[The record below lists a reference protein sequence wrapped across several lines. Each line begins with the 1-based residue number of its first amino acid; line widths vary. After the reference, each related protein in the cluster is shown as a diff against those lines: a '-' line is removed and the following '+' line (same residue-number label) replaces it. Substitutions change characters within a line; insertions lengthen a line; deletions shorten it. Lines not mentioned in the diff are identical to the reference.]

1 MQVGV
6 EAANSTAIAKPSV
19 RTTNNSINQ
28 FEPCTL
34 SEMAEVEEPMTTTT
48 VDSGKRS

>member
-1 MQVGV
+1 MQKGA
-6 EAANSTAIAKPSV
+6 EAAKTAAIAKPSV
-19 RTTNNSINQ
+19 RTTNNSVDQ